1 MRIHSQSAYDA
12 QGLESG
18 RPGEACV
25 SSWLGP
31 TASLL
36 GAGWFFAT
44 ALILGVFLGRW
55 ADGKTGLEP
64 TFTLLG
70 IMLGLAVALLGG
82 YRMLS
87 PFIRRLGDEPREKS

>member
-1 MRIHSQSAYDA
+1 M
-12 QGLESG
+12 
-18 RPGEACV
+18 
-25 SSWLGP
+25 SSWLAP

-44 ALILGVFLGRW
+44 ALILGVFIGRW
-55 ADGKTGLEP
+55 VDGETGLEP
-64 TFTLLG
+64 TFTLVG
-70 IMLGLAVALLGG
+70 IMLGLAVALYGG

>member
-1 MRIHSQSAYDA
+1 M
-12 QGLESG
+12 
-18 RPGEACV
+18 

-44 ALILGVFLGRW
+44 ALLLGVFIGLW
-55 ADGKTGLEP
+55 ADEKTGLEP

>member
-18 RPGEACV
+18 RPGRRCV

-44 ALILGVFLGRW
+44 ALILGVVIGRW
-55 ADGKTGLEP
+55 ADAETGLEP
-64 TFTLLG
+64 ILTLSG
-70 IMLGLAVALLGG
+70 IMLGLAVALFGG
-82 YRMLS
+82 YRMLL
-87 PFIRRLGDEPREKS
+87 PLVRRLGDEPRE